1 MADFPDLNGREKEIL
16 QQIIQNFIITA
27 NPVPSK
33 ELAMAH
39 HFNVSSATIR
49 STMQSLEKKGFLDHL
64 HTSSG
69 RIPTEMGYR
78 FYVNSL
84 MKSSKLTKK
93 EHEALN
99 AWTETMN
106 RGVNDAIQ
114 SASHLL
120 SRLSNLLAIVIA
132 PRYANSVFRK
142 LDLIDIGGHKLLVV
156 LTIES
161 GLLKTIT
168 IEVENPISSADLTQV
183 TSMLNERFSGLR
195 LSEISGNITEVLSD
209 FSEED
214 KTGLIRIFMDSAE
227 DIFDDNQVRRFYFGG
242 VEYMAMQPE
251 FTDLKRYKSIVE
263 LIENEDL
270 IIHLFEDELQSNHS
284 DVKIRIGS
292 ETKIQQIS
300 TCSVVS
306 ANYKLGNAKG
316 TIGLVGPTRMNYPK
330 MVAFVEHLANRINQ
344 NNQFN

>member
-1 MADFPDLNGREKEIL
+1 MADFPDLNNREKEIL

-33 ELAMAH
+33 DLVMAH

-49 STMQSLEKKGFLDHL
+49 NSMHTLEKKGFLDHL

-69 RIPTEMGYR
+69 RVPTEMGYR

-84 MKSSKLTKK
+84 MKSTKLSKK
-93 EHEALN
+93 EHDAFN

-106 RGVNDAIQ
+106 RGIHDAIQ
-114 SASHLL
+114 SASYLL

-132 PRYANSVFRK
+132 PRYADSIFRK
-142 LDLIDIGGHKLLVV
+142 LELVDISGNKLLVV

-161 GLLKTIT
+161 GLIKTIT
-168 IEVENPISSADLTQV
+168 IEVENPIATADLRNV
-183 TSMLNERFSGLR
+183 SMMLNERFSGLK
-195 LSEISGNITEVLSD
+195 LSEISSNITQVLAD
-209 FSEED
+209 VDPAD
-214 KTGLIRIFMDSAE
+214 KTGLIRVFIDSAE
-227 DIFDDNQVRRFYFGG
+227 DIFDDNQIRRFYFGG
-242 VEYMAMQPE
+242 VEYIAMQPE
-251 FTDLKRYKSIVE
+251 FADLKQYKSIVE
-263 LIENEDL
+263 LIENEDM
-270 IIHLFEDELQSNHS
+270 IIHLFEDELQSSKS
-284 DVKIRIGS
+284 DVNIRIGS

-306 ANYKLGNAKG
+306 ANYNVGNVKG

-330 MVAFVEHLANRINQ
+330 MVALVEQLANRINQ
-344 NNQFN
+344 KN